1 MSCHEPGTEFLG
13 LDFAARHQIRCSSW
27 DLGTFRRGEHVRQEW
42 AVRMQRQDHNRVSRS
57 LTWVYESNP
66 GETTPDW
73 DWVIFLLAR
82 DAGDGRL
89 SFDAYIDENLTRNDG
104 DDIRRYEHQRW
115 VRAEYL
121 WHQVRDFLG
130 RDPALIASLFAVV
143 PPEH

>member
-1 MSCHEPGTEFLG
+1 MRATPATRHPTGTGPF
-13 LDFAARHQIRCSSW
+13 
-27 DLGTFRRGEHVRQEW
+27 
-42 AVRMQRQDHNRVSRS
+42 
-57 LTWVYESNP
+57 
-66 GETTPDW
+66 
-73 DWVIFLLAR
+73 FLLAR

-89 SFDAYIDENLTRNDG
+89 SFDAYIDENLTRHDE

-130 RDPALIASLFAVV
+130 RDPALITSLFAVV